1 MSFVLGERR
10 IADGSELPS
19 LTQQIRLQ
27 RLNIVRYMLIGLGGL
42 ICILGIALF
51 AMADRIASEQLKKE
65 IGAQVGDRR
74 QLAPADAERLQKLE
88 EQMGRVMRLV
98 GGLFTGVGLVYL
110 AFAGLVKKYPLP
122 ITIMSLALYITGN
135 ALTLL
140 TPENPF
146 GFVAGTWWLSAIVI
160 VVLCMALRVAIAF
173 AREQRRSEH
182 LAERA
187 QQWAEELDER
197 AADPSREEDGFGE
210 RPRICWRCDKE
221 VDRRRHSCPYCQAP
235 FGSRRRAA
243 LEEEHGIASFHR
255 DARPLKVVLGF
266 FVVLLSVTI
275 FQAWYIHFG
284 PGMPQGNRKEQEMA
298 MLKQMLVVEA
308 IDTVLVLIA
317 IVWAGAPRP
326 FRPSGS
332 TQLATWLLALPFLA
346 LLLGINIGYGKLLK
360 EYIGEQPHIEVIPI
374 NFENYFWLV
383 LLSVCIQPAVI
394 EELFFRYLC
403 LGHLKRVMN
412 EHGAI
417 WVTAV
422 MFGLA
427 HLHNPIGMP
436 VLIVIGAGFG
446 YARVKS
452 GNLALP
458 ILLHGLHNAV
468 VVMLEGK
475 I

>member
-1 MSFVLGERR
+1 MSFSADERHV
-10 IADGSELPS
+10 ADRGDLPS

-27 RLNIVRYMLIGLGGL
+27 KLTVVRYVLLGLGGL
-42 ICILGIALF
+42 ICVLGIAL
-51 AMADRIASEQLKKE
+51 IAGAKDVAR
-65 IGAQVGDRR
+65 AQVEKELRDDGVKRA
-74 QLAPADAERLQKLE
+74 QLGPEELERVRKYE
-88 EQMGRVMRLV
+88 ERAGRILRLV
-98 GGLFTGVGLVYL
+98 GGLFTGVGIVYL
-110 AFAGLVKKYPLP
+110 IFAGFVKKYPLP

-140 TPENPF
+140 NPQEPF
-146 GFVAGTWWLSAIVI
+146 AFVAGTWWLSIGVI
-160 VVLCMALRVAIAF
+160 IALSMSLRVAIAY
-173 AREQRRSEH
+173 AREQRRTEH

-187 QQWAEELDER
+187 RQKDEEFEES
-197 AADPSREEDGFGE
+197 AGDPVREFGIE
-210 RPRICWRCDKE
+210 VQRRICWRCDKE
-221 VDRRRHSCPYCQAP
+221 SDRQLYSCPFCRAP

-243 LEEEHGIASFHR
+243 REDEHGIETFHR
-255 DARPLKVVLGF
+255 DARPVKIVLWF
-266 FVVLLSVTI
+266 FAVLLSVTI

-284 PGMPQGNRKEQEMA
+284 PGLPQGDRKQQEMA
-298 MLKQMLVVEA
+298 LIKQMLVVEA
-308 IDTVLVLIA
+308 IDTVLVFIA
-317 IVWAGAPRP
+317 IVWAGAPSR
-326 FRPSGS
+326 FRQSGG
-332 TQLATWLLALPFLA
+332 TRLATWLLGLPILA
-346 LLLGINIGYGKLLK
+346 LLLGINIGYGKLLL

-383 LLSVCIQPAVI
+383 LLSVCIQPAVV

-412 EHGAI
+412 QHGAI

-436 VLIVIGAGFG
+436 VLIIIGAGFG
-446 YARVKS
+446 YVRVKS
-452 GNLALP
+452 GGLTLP
-458 ILLHGLHNAV
+458 ILLHGLHNAI